1 VPCSDPTQLSFTP
14 RRAWTWQPW
23 FVCGTSSAIGLN
35 EVDRADWP
43 QLRERLRQ
51 PDHLMA
57 LIRGVLAG
65 DEEVAAV
72 AAVTPAGIV
81 RPLAILVTPA
91 IEDELDLG
99 IPTGDDRTAGH
110 IGDYEVEVL
119 LDAAAEGE
127 QRAIAVLM
135 TPWIFENL
143 VLFSR
148 KLWSRR

>member
-1 VPCSDPTQLSFTP
+1 
-14 RRAWTWQPW
+14 
-23 FVCGTSSAIGLN
+23 VCGTSSAIGLG

-57 LIRGVLAG
+57 LIRGVLGG

-99 IPTGDDRTAGH
+99 VPTGEDRTAGH

-119 LDAAAEGE
+119 LDAAGDGGR
-127 QRAIAVLM
+127 RAIAVLM